1 MPDLPLVL
9 RSRAERRP
17 PPPIVLDASQA
28 AAVAQPAD
36 RPLLVLGEAGHGK
49 TTVLVARVARLW
61 NASRGAER
69 PPRVAVLVPHEG
81 LVAALQPQLLALGV
95 DVAPWTFDRFAAKQ
109 ARRAFRRLPRESTST
124 PPAVARVKRSASLGP
139 ALAAI
144 AARAPGVID
153 DDTDAPPLTSRPTP
167 ARVGMGDLQHLF
179 GDRVLL
185 AGTGASPYAIDAVL
199 ERTRVQFSRTTEA
212 AWSHVT
218 DRERLVPIDR
228 RSIDHATADEDV
240 ATIDVEDYP
249 LLFAIDALR
258 AARRGERPRDP
269 VRFDVVAI
277 DEAQEL
283 GTWELALIGRCLRP
297 GGALVVAGDA
307 DQQTDENT
315 EFAGWDATMRA
326 LGAEEHTVA
335 TLPLGYR
342 CPPDVVALARA
353 VRSGGPAAA
362 PVVSFDD
369 AEARA
374 VALADAVG
382 TIVRRDPRA
391 TVGVVCRRPDLARRL
406 GARLAG
412 VHARLVFDGRFPP
425 RGASVT
431 VTAEVKGL
439 ELDYVVIP
447 DADAATYPDDPASRR
462 ALYVAITRA
471 RSRLLLAALGP
482 ASAILRPAP
491 QARASSS

>member
-1 MPDLPLVL
+1 M
-9 RSRAERRP
+9 
-17 PPPIVLDASQA
+17 
-28 AAVAQPAD
+28 
-36 RPLLVLGEAGHGK
+36 LVLGEAGHGK

-61 NASRGAER
+61 RASSR
-69 PPRVAVLVPHEG
+69 PLRVAVLVPHEG
-81 LVAALQPQLLALGV
+81 LVAALQPQLRALGV
-95 DVAPWTFDRFAAKQ
+95 DVMPWTFDRFAAKQ
-109 ARRAFRRLPRESTST
+109 ARRAFRRLPRESGST
-124 PPAVARVKRSASLGP
+124 PPGVARVKRSASLHG
-139 ALAAI
+139 ALVTL

-153 DDTDAPPLTSRPTP
+153 DDRDAPVPS

-185 AGTGASPYAIDAVL
+185 GATGASPHAVDAVL
-199 ERTRVQFSRTTEA
+199 ERTRVQFARTTEA
-212 AWSHVT
+212 AWAHVV
-218 DRERLVPIDR
+218 DRERLVPLDR
-228 RSIDHATADEDV
+228 KSIDHATADADV

-249 LLFAIDALR
+249 LLFALDALR
-258 AARRGERPRDP
+258 AARRGERAKEP

-283 GTWELALIGRCLRP
+283 GPWELALIGRCLRP

-307 DQQTDENT
+307 DQHTDDT
-315 EFAGWDATMRA
+315 TAFAGWDATMRA
-326 LGAEEHTVA
+326 LGAEDHTVA

-353 VRSGGPAAA
+353 VRAHGVANAD
-362 PVVSFDD
+362 VVSWTD

-374 VALADAVG
+374 AAIARAVR
-382 TIVRRDPRA
+382 TILRRDPRA
-391 TVGVVCRRPDLARRL
+391 TLGVVCRAPNLARH
-406 GARLAG
+406 LATR
-412 VHARLVFDGRFPP
+412 VPARLVFDGAFPA

-471 RSRLLLAALGP
+471 RSRLLLGGLGP
-482 ASAILRPAP
+482 PSAIVRARP
-491 QARASSS
+491 

>member
-9 RSRAERRP
+9 RTRAERRP
-17 PPPIVLDASQA
+17 PPPIALDASQA

-61 NASRGAER
+61 HAAPS
-69 PPRVAVLVPHEG
+69 PLRVAVLVPHEG
-81 LVAALQPQLLALGV
+81 LVAALQPQLRALGV
-95 DVAPWTFDRFAAKQ
+95 DVTPWTFDRFAAKQ
-109 ARRAFRRLPRESTST
+109 ARRAFRRLPRESAST

-153 DDTDAPPLTSRPTP
+153 DDTDAPVTSRPTR

-185 AGTGASPYAIDAVL
+185 AGTGASPYAIEAVL

-218 DRERLVPIDR
+218 DRARLVPVDR
-228 RSIDHATADEDV
+228 KSIDHATADEDV

-283 GTWELALIGRCLRP
+283 GRWELALIGRCLRP

-315 EFAGWDATMRA
+315 DFAGWDATMRA

-342 CPPDVVALARA
+342 CAPDIVAVARA
-353 VRSGGPAAA
+353 VRGGGPVTAD
-362 PVVSFDD
+362 VVSFGD

-382 TIVRRDPRA
+382 TTLRRDPRA
-391 TVGVVCRRPDLARRL
+391 TVGIVCRRPNLARHL

-412 VHARLVFDGRFPP
+412 VHARLVFDGKFPP

-439 ELDYVVIP
+439 ELDYVVVP

-471 RSRLLLAALGP
+471 RSRLLLASLGP
-482 ASAILRPAP
+482 ASAILRPQP
-491 QARASSS
+491 PASSS